1 MPERPIQPRSAEDGR
16 FIPRPEPR
24 EPKPPGPKRRWHKAG
39 PYSSDGAIAGLD
51 RRQREMR
58 YLKTCRVELVAH
70 VGGNPTVIQRQ
81 LIERAAMLMLRLR
94 MMDRR
99 LAEDGGRKFTRNDS
113 TQYLAWSNGLSRTL
127 VLLDLTRGK
136 GGTRPRFLRSRGALE
151 ALYGTASSNDQT
163 IADLVVSSP

>member
-1 MPERPIQPRSAEDGR
+1 MSDTAQTQPEHNAPPAARPKKTRR
-16 FIPRPEPR
+16 RPHR
-24 EPKPPGPKRRWHKAG
+24 LG
-39 PYSSDGAIAGLD
+39 PYSSVGALAGLD
-51 RRQREMR
+51 GRTWEYLYVKKCRRELEEHIGGEPTTVQR
-58 YLKTCRVELVAH
+58 K
-70 VGGNPTVIQRQ
+70 
-81 LIERAAMLMLRLR
+81 LIERASWLMLRLS

-151 ALYGTASSNDQT
+151 ALYGAASGNDRT
-163 IADLVVSSP
+163 IADLVGSSP

>member
-1 MPERPIQPRSAEDGR
+1 MSDTALAQPQHQGAPPARPKKTRR
-16 FIPRPEPR
+16 RPHR
-24 EPKPPGPKRRWHKAG
+24 LG
-39 PYSSDGAIAGLD
+39 PYSSVGALAGLD
-51 RRQREMR
+51 GRTWEYLYVKKCRRELEEHIGGEPTTVQR
-58 YLKTCRVELVAH
+58 K
-70 VGGNPTVIQRQ
+70 
-81 LIERAAMLMLRLR
+81 LIERASWLMLRLS

-99 LAEDGGRKFTRNDS
+99 LAEDGGKRFTRNDS

-151 ALYGTASSNDQT
+151 ALYGAASGNNQT

>member
-1 MPERPIQPRSAEDGR
+1 MSDTAQAQPEHNAPPAARPKKTRR
-16 FIPRPEPR
+16 RPHR
-24 EPKPPGPKRRWHKAG
+24 LG
-39 PYSSDGAIAGLD
+39 PYSSVGALAGLD
-51 RRQREMR
+51 GRTWEYLYVKKCRRELEEHIGGEPTTVQR
-58 YLKTCRVELVAH
+58 K
-70 VGGNPTVIQRQ
+70 
-81 LIERAAMLMLRLR
+81 LIERASWLMLRLS

-99 LAEDGGRKFTRNDS
+99 LAEDGGKRFTRNDS

-151 ALYGTASSNDQT
+151 ALYGAASGNDRT

>member
-1 MPERPIQPRSAEDGR
+1 MSDTAQAQPQHQGTPPARPKKTRR
-16 FIPRPEPR
+16 RPHR
-24 EPKPPGPKRRWHKAG
+24 LG
-39 PYSSDGAIAGLD
+39 PYSSVGALAGLD
-51 RRQREMR
+51 GRTWEYLYVKKCRRELEEHIGGEATTVQR
-58 YLKTCRVELVAH
+58 K
-70 VGGNPTVIQRQ
+70 
-81 LIERAAMLMLRLR
+81 LIERASWLMLRLS

-99 LAEDGGRKFTRNDS
+99 LAEDGGKRFTRNDS

-151 ALYGTASSNDQT
+151 ALYGAASGNDRT

>member
-1 MPERPIQPRSAEDGR
+1 
-16 FIPRPEPR
+16 
-24 EPKPPGPKRRWHKAG
+24 
-39 PYSSDGAIAGLD
+39 
-51 RRQREMR
+51 MR

-70 VGGNPTVIQRQ
+70 IGGNPTVIQRQ

-136 GGTRPRFLRSRGALE
+136 GGMRPRFLHSRTALE
-151 ALYGTASSNDQT
+151 ALYSTPCSEQKT
-163 IADLVVSSP
+163 VADLVGDDP

>member
-1 MPERPIQPRSAEDGR
+1 V
-16 FIPRPEPR
+16 
-24 EPKPPGPKRRWHKAG
+24 
-39 PYSSDGAIAGLD
+39 GAICALKG
-51 RRQREMR
+51 RSKEWR
-58 YLKTCRVELVAH
+58 YLKKCRRELEEH
-70 VGGNPTVIQRQ
+70 IGGNPTTVQRK
-81 LIERAAMLMLRLR
+81 LIERASWLMLRLS

-99 LAEDGGRKFTRNDS
+99 LAEDGGKRFTRNDS

-151 ALYGTASSNDQT
+151 ALYGAASGNDQT

>member
-1 MPERPIQPRSAEDGR
+1 MSDTAPAQPEHSVPPAARPKKCRR
-16 FIPRPEPR
+16 RPHR
-24 EPKPPGPKRRWHKAG
+24 LG
-39 PYSSDGAIAGLD
+39 PYSSVGALAGLD
-51 RRQREMR
+51 GRTWEYLYVKKCRHELEEHIGGEPTIVQR
-58 YLKTCRVELVAH
+58 K
-70 VGGNPTVIQRQ
+70 
-81 LIERAAMLMLRLR
+81 LIERASWLMLRLS

-99 LAEDGGRKFTRNDS
+99 LAEDGGKRFTRNDS

-151 ALYGTASSNDQT
+151 ALYGAASGNDRT